1 MNNLLKAPQAINIL
15 LWVTFYVLNS
25 CSSRS
30 NKGAICL
37 LHTLGPF
44 YSAQRGH
51 CQTVFILSE
60 DVLLF
65 GSEGSRATA
74 RPLRSHSI
82 HALPWQHLAPPSL
95 NKHSMFDWAA
105 AKRETE
111 LEENQQTE
119 PGGVDVVLRW
129 RNKKSMYEHMYVW
142 THHTLYIPASQSWF
156 GQTGCIK
163 CRKTSSQ
170 PTGRINSQFCTTPF
184 ELVVDNIH
192 LYGANRLHSEVNLQ
206 NWIQLSISFLF
217 PSDAQYTAC
226 QPRKE

>member
-119 PGGVDVVLRW
+119 PGGWMWYWGGEIKRVCM
-129 RNKKSMYEHMYVW
+129 NTCMYEHT
-142 THHTLYIPASQSWF
+142 THSIFLPVRADLDRQ
-156 GQTGCIK
+156 GALNAGKLQVN
-163 CRKTSSQ
+163 Q
-170 PTGRINSQFCTTPF
+170 
-184 ELVVDNIH
+184 LV
-192 LYGANRLHSEVNLQ
+192 E
-206 NWIQLSISFLF
+206 
-217 PSDAQYTAC
+217 
-226 QPRKE
+226 